1 MEYTGTAE
9 RGRDGAVGAICS
21 TCFFRRYFFLN
32 MLTNKR

>member
-21 TCFFRRYFFLN
+21 TCLFSFDFFWQFC
-32 MLTNKR
+32 